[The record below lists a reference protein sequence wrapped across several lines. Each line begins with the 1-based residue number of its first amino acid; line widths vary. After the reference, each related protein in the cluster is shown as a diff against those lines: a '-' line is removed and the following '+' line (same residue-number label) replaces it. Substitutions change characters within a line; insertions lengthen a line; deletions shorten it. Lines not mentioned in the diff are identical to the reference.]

1 MRTCSTKLKVVTSFY
16 DLLFHAWL
24 RRLHARSHSPL
35 KGEGPGLKVNGE
47 GSPFQGEG
55 PGLKVNGTEQK

>member
-35 KGEGPGLKVNGE
+35 KGEGPGLKVNG
-47 GSPFQGEG
+47 
-55 PGLKVNGTEQK
+55 TEKEESEE